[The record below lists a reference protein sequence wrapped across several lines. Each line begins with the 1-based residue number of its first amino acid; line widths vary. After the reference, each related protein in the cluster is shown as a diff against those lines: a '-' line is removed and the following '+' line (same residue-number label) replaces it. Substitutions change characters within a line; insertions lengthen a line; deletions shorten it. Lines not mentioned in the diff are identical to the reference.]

1 MLRKSG
7 AGYKIRTRSGKM
19 IGRKGGKPFRSKA
32 AAVKR
37 ERQVRFFSNLRKSRG
52 GKGSLA
58 AKVRNKRLVKQVRG
72 R

>member
-1 MLRKSG
+1 MIRKSG
-7 AGYKIRTRSGKM
+7 RGYKIKTSSGKM
-19 IGRKGGKPFRSKA
+19 LGRKGGKPFRSKA

-58 AKVRNKRLVKQVRG
+58 AKVRNRSLVRRVRG